1 MRRTL
6 FILVVVAI
14 VSPLSAEPSPY
25 AGMASRT
32 IKALSDEQ
40 IRQYTE
46 GAGMGFAIAA
56 ELNGYPGP
64 KHILELADALKL
76 TAEQRVQVQEIF
88 DRMQRAA
95 VGAGTE
101 LVKLEKELDASFREE
116 RIDDDSLAKLTSAI
130 AALQGR
136 LREVHLAAHLEA
148 RPVLTRHQLHEYA
161 RLRGYANGSGHA
173 HHKH

>member
-6 FILVVVAI
+6 FILVLVAI
-14 VSPLSAEPSPY
+14 ASPLCADPSPY

-40 IRQYTE
+40 IRQYRE
-46 GAGMGFAIAA
+46 GAGMGFALTA

-64 KHILELADALKL
+64 KHILELADALQL
-76 TAEQRVQVQEIF
+76 TAEQRVRVQEIF
-88 DRMQRAA
+88 DRMQSAA
-95 VGAGTE
+95 VKAGSE
-101 LVKLEKELDASFREE
+101 LVDLEQDLDASFREE
-116 RIDDDSLAKLTSAI
+116 RIDAASLAKLTSAI
-130 AALQGR
+130 AALQGK

-161 RLRGYANGSGHA
+161 RLRGYAHGAGHA
-173 HHKH
+173 H